1 MTHLALTLPTCPRR
15 TLLRAAIA
23 LPWVTNSWSTT
34 AQAGLMHVV
43 TSFSVLADWVAV
55 IGGPRVVV
63 QTLVGADADAHTFE
77 PRPADAKTLLGA
89 QLLVTNGLQFDPW
102 AHKLAQSAGFAGTTL
117 VASDG
122 ITPRKPKA
130 EGHDSSHHH
139 THTWDPHAWQSPLA
153 AQTYVR
159 NIAQALTRI
168 DPAGAPI
175 YQANLAQYLALLQD
189 LDTWAEHEVGA
200 LSPHQRRVIT
210 THDALGYLGA
220 RYQIEFLTLKGLST
234 DSEPS
239 ARQVG
244 ELIHQIKRQGVKAMF
259 LENMSDPKWL
269 TQLSRDT
276 GVVVGPALYTDALSA
291 PGQAG
296 DTYLNMMRHNITA
309 LVAGMRQN
317 ASQ

>member
-1 MTHLALTLPTCPRR
+1 
-15 TLLRAAIA
+15 
-23 LPWVTNSWSTT
+23 
-34 AQAGLMHVV
+34 MHVV

-102 AHKLAQSAGFAGTTL
+102 ASKLAQSAGFTGFVL

-122 ITPRKPKA
+122 ITPRKPKLESHEA
-130 EGHDSSHHH
+130 SHHH
-139 THTWDPHAWQSPLA
+139 AHTWDPHAWQSPLA

-168 DPAGAPI
+168 DPVGAPV
-175 YQANLAQYLALLQD
+175 YQANLAQYLAQLQD
-189 LDTWAEHEVGA
+189 LDTWAAQEVGT
-200 LSPHQRRVIT
+200 LSPRQRRVIT
-210 THDALGYLGA
+210 THDALGYLGE

-244 ELIHQIKRQGVKAMF
+244 ELIRQIKRQGVKALF

-269 TQLSRDT
+269 AQLSRDT

-296 DTYLNMMRHNITA
+296 ATYLTMMRHNITA

-317 ASQ
+317 TAQ